1 MSLYLQLGY
10 QTRTGCLKQMPY
22 QTMTDK
28 ELKKPAVVN
37 TQEKTRGESNDSII
51 RNKEGSDKGSEVN
64 SDSMGDLKSRMRLW

>member
-1 MSLYLQLGY
+1 
-10 QTRTGCLKQMPY
+10 
-22 QTMTDK
+22 MTDK